1 MDMQKLAVLV
11 VPSEELSVTSCEPEE
26 EAAVPQKADLEDL
39 PVYEKAL
46 VNLCLHFAEP
56 PDLETYSA

>member
-26 EAAVPQKADLEDL
+26 EAAVPHKADLENL
-39 PVYEKAL
+39 PVH
-46 VNLCLHFAEP
+46 V
-56 PDLETYSA
+56 